1 METAQRK
8 PVSTGSQAP
17 RAVCPLNGRSY
28 REVSLRTVLHHV
40 TEPWRRG
47 LAGRRYYFCTDP
59 DCEVVYFAADAT
71 LIRRN
76 ELRTVVGQ
84 KSTDPQRLICYCF
97 GVTAAD
103 LLTPATG
110 GHDCRGYVVERTR
123 CGDCDCAIRN
133 PSGRCCL
140 GDFPALPDSLR

>member
-1 METAQRK
+1 MTTPLRQPAI
-8 PVSTGSQAP
+8 TDGNAP

-28 REVSLRTVLHHV
+28 REVPLRTVLHHV
-40 TEPWRRG
+40 CQPWRRS

-59 DCEVVYFAADAT
+59 DCDVVYFGADAT
-71 LIRRN
+71 LIRRADV
-76 ELRTVVGQ
+76 RTAVGQ
-84 KSTDPQRLICYCF
+84 KSIDPERVVCYCF

-103 LLTPATG
+103 VQASPTAR
-110 GHDCRGYVVERTR
+110 HECRAYVVERTK

-140 GDFPALPDSLR
+140 GDLPAD